1 MEPEWQVT
9 FAELAAALAVV
20 HDIVEEKRTA
30 FNARLKNFHRLKFP
44 IGLQTSKGKTATYG
58 VGHVVEM
65 ALAVEMTQLGL
76 PPERVVRV
84 LTLNWYPAAMAFS
97 LAARA
102 LMERPEGFSD
112 TVVKETDPLSMFL
125 FFDPAALST
134 LMIDYD
140 PAIVPDLDQTSDTFF
155 FGGEGIVTDN
165 IVKWTSGYLSR
176 ISLINVTSLLDRLI
190 GNPDDQNIAKNI
202 ELRRSFF
209 SQVAEWASD
218 RSENGF
224 GFGFGT
230 DPVAAEFLYR
240 FMASNFAPPKDQGE
254 VADMAK
260 LLENYFGLSPDL
272 IMRVVKEFAAQRGDE
287 NVDT

>member
-1 MEPEWQVT
+1 MEPNWQVT
-9 FAELAAALAVV
+9 FAELASALAVM
-20 HDIVEEKRTA
+20 HEIVDEKRTA
-30 FNARLKNFHRLKFP
+30 FNSRLKNFHRLKFP
-44 IGLQTSKGKTATYG
+44 IGLETSKGKTATYS

-97 LAARA
+97 MAARA
-102 LMERPEGFSD
+102 LMERPEGFHD
-112 TVVKETDPLSMFL
+112 TEVKENDPLSMFL

-134 LMIDYD
+134 LMIDFD

-155 FGGEGIVTDN
+155 FGGEGIVTEN

-190 GNPDDQNIAKNI
+190 GTPDEQSAEKNI
-202 ELRRSFF
+202 EARRAFF
-209 SQVAEWASD
+209 SGVADWAVD

-224 GFGFGT
+224 GFGT
-230 DPVAAEFLYR
+230 DPVAEEFLYR
-240 FMASNFAPPKDQGE
+240 FVSSNYAAPKNADELAHMAN
-254 VADMAK
+254 
-260 LLENYFGLSPDL
+260 LLENYFGLSPEL
-272 IMRVVKEFAAQRGDE
+272 IMRVLRDFAAERGNK
-287 NVDT
+287 NVHT